1 MKIDPLRPFSPAGRA
16 LVALA
21 ATCCLLLA
29 SACASTRGL
38 SLDYE
43 PDSAPELGRGRAL
56 YLAPVQDERPA
67 QREPGADPAAL
78 SSSSEDEDLVVRG
91 GGSLAQELRH
101 ALGKEL
107 KALGFR
113 VVDDPRQVG
122 IEARIERY
130 ELTDGSQPTVEA
142 EVLVSVLEPLGKV
155 RERSRVRISQRLVP
169 GHAEHAWQALRR
181 EHPKLWAALVRS
193 LVRENRVAQDA
204 LLR

>member
-1 MKIDPLRPFSPAGRA
+1 MQTAPIRSISRA
-16 LVALA
+16 RRAALSLA
-21 ATCCLLLA
+21 ALCALLLA
-29 SACASTRGL
+29 SACSSTRGL

-43 PDSAPELGRGRAL
+43 PESASDLGRGRAL
-56 YLAPVQDERPA
+56 WLAPVLDERPE

-78 SSSSEDEDLVVRG
+78 SSLSQDGELVVRG
-91 GGSLAQELRH
+91 GDSLAQALRH

-122 IEARIERY
+122 LEARIERY
-130 ELTDGSQPTVEA
+130 ELTDGGQPTVEA